1 MKSFYNGF
9 LTFQILSMSSGC
21 LPAAG
26 TSRKFVLLQ
35 YNVDYEEFF
44 GGKGNRLKN
53 GRVCAMAVRGR
64 RPPDAAEVS
73 RVVCKKSTENLVLV
87 KKSFFVLFA
96 IFKAFLKFN
105 EIFAKI

>member
-1 MKSFYNGF
+1 
-9 LTFQILSMSSGC
+9 
-21 LPAAG
+21 
-26 TSRKFVLLQ
+26 
-35 YNVDYEEFF
+35 
-44 GGKGNRLKN
+44 
-53 GRVCAMAVRGR
+53 MAVRGR

-105 EIFAKI
+105 EIFRENLKTLEIASVDGAEHQEASEFIQTVVKIQ